1 MVKSTDIISGALKS
15 RIWKQPELERA
26 RLRNQTGSK
35 VGPVR
40 LRKLIRSRVGPRQ
53 VRNQIGSG
61 PDWFRLKPQQ
71 AQRKIELWFEAEQ
84 ICKDSRENKAQ
95 DHEAVQCYATELFY
109 FRKH

>member
-1 MVKSTDIISGALKS
+1 MDFILGSFSVHLRISFPG

-40 LRKLIRSRVGPRQ
+40 LRKLIGSRVGPRP

-71 AQRKIELWFEAEQ
+71 AQRKIELWFEAE
-84 ICKDSRENKAQ
+84 
-95 DHEAVQCYATELFY
+95 
-109 FRKH
+109 